1 MYLTFALAVSELCLQ
16 TSSTSS
22 IAVKCERLRAA
33 ILPVLC
39 LLAAPHSTVI
49 LVFMLQALMALR
61 AMTEAKEYVWVWAHL
76 LLGSAGYFLL
86 VGNLKCDFMFVFPNI
101 TTGFQSL

>member
-1 MYLTFALAVSELCLQ
+1 MYLTFALAVAELCQQ
-16 TSSTSS
+16 TGSTS

-33 ILPVLC
+33 IVPVLC

-61 AMTEAKEYVWVWAHL
+61 AMTEAEEYVWVWAHL
-76 LLGSAGYFLL
+76 LLGSTGYFLL
-86 VGNLKCDFMFVFPNI
+86 VGNLK
-101 TTGFQSL
+101 LYL

>member
-1 MYLTFALAVSELCLQ
+1 MYLTFVLAIAELGVQ
-16 TSSTSS
+16 TRSSS
-22 IAVKCERLRAA
+22 IVVKCERLYAA
-33 ILPVLC
+33 VVPVLC
-39 LLAAPHSTVI
+39 LLAAPHSTVL
-49 LVFMLQALMALR
+49 LVFMLVAFTALR
-61 AMTEAKEYVWVWAHL
+61 GMTEAKEYVWVWAHL